1 MSEIKINEVKHALSN
16 VVGHTTTLHTR
27 VNILAIK
34 LNSAL
39 KRIHELERTLNINSA
54 DENLVQK
61 TISSISES
69 INLQ

>member
-34 LNSAL
+34 LNAAL
-39 KRIHELERTLNINSA
+39 KRVSEIERTLNINSA
-54 DENLVQK
+54 DDDLVQK
-61 TISSISES
+61 KIESITET

>member
-27 VNILAIK
+27 INILAIK

-39 KRIHELERTLNINSA
+39 KRINELERTLNINSE
-54 DENLVQK
+54 DDDLVQK
-61 TISSISES
+61 KIESITET